1 MKDRNYALAV
11 LLMVVSS
18 GLLTHAQQPQSS
30 QTSNLDSQIES
41 VRADTRADKVAIITD
56 VMHFTQQESDAFWP
70 IYRKYEFDST
80 KLGDQRVQLVKSY
93 ADKYTTLTDA
103 DAKQM
108 TETALDVESKRV
120 ELQKK
125 YFKEFSKSLPGTT
138 VAKFFQLEHR
148 LNLLIDLQLAAE
160 LPPILGKSSTA
171 SSGAAVK

>member
-1 MKDRNYALAV
+1 MTYRNYTLAV
-11 LLMVVSS
+11 MLTVLSS
-18 GLLTHAQQPQSS
+18 GLLCAQETQAS
-30 QTSNLDSQIES
+30 QQGNLDSQIES
-41 VRADTRADKVAIITD
+41 VRSDLRADKVAIITE
-56 VMHFTQQESDAFWP
+56 VMHFTPQESEAFWP
-70 IYRKYEFDST
+70 IYRKYEFDSA

-120 ELQKK
+120 DLQKK
-125 YFKEFSKSLPGTT
+125 YFKEFSKSLSGTT

-148 LNLLIDLQLAAE
+148 LDLLTDLQVASA
-160 LPPILGKSSTA
+160 LPPILGKSSTT